1 MPVGKV
7 KWVVHV
13 VRLQQKPQCCN
24 TGVFYSLFYTAG
36 LNSAG
41 WLPTIYHRQ
50 PFDDVMA
57 NYTSRNSDNKWNEYF
72 HVVHLLSVTRIGGG
86 NGFIISFSP
95 ASRYLFFK
103 SPFRSGAFLF
113 LCVFLVFRCP
123 VGSYF
128 ELANSCPQIRVGIL
142 SEVQEK
148 SSNIGARG
156 CAEFRHILLNLEF
169 SQTWQCPCQ
178 GL

>member
-1 MPVGKV
+1 MPLGKRCYR
-7 KWVVHV
+7 VHDWSQTKNPSAATLGFSIPFFIRQGLIPQAGY
-13 VRLQQKPQCCN
+13 RLFI
-24 TGVFYSLFYTAG
+24 TV
-36 LNSAG
+36 
-41 WLPTIYHRQ
+41 Q

>member
-24 TGVFYSLFYTAG
+24 TGVFYSLFIRQGLIPQAG
-36 LNSAG
+36 YRLFI
-41 WLPTIYHRQ
+41 TVQ

-156 CAEFRHILLNLEF
+156 CAEFRHIPLNLEF